1 MRLFGMVSLR
11 PHGQI
16 HFMTC
21 KALESDNAGKAEGAS
36 RNINL
41 ILPMPPSAN
50 VYWRTTARNG
60 FAHTYVSDEAKA
72 YKASVARLVGIAT
85 PVYSAIALS
94 VKVFRPQRSGD
105 LDNRLKVLIDALKGV
120 VYADDKQID
129 EIHAFRYEDKF
140 RPRVEVEI
148 LVKGLC

>member
-1 MRLFGMVSLR
+1 MSRV
-11 PHGQI
+11 PP
-16 HFMTC
+16 
-21 KALESDNAGKAEGAS
+21 NA
-36 RNINL
+36 RTVNL

-50 VYWRTTARNG
+50 LYWRMDKRGFNYLSQEAR
-60 FAHTYVSDEAKA
+60 E
-72 YKASVARLVGIAT
+72 YKQTVARIAEMT
-85 PVYSAIALS
+85 SPIYSMIKFS

-129 EIHAFRYEDKF
+129 EIYALRLEDKY

-148 LVKGLC
+148 VIKGLC

>member
-1 MRLFGMVSLR
+1 V
-11 PHGQI
+11 
-16 HFMTC
+16 
-21 KALESDNAGKAEGAS
+21 
-36 RNINL
+36 NL

-50 VYWRTTARNG
+50 LYWRMDKRGFNYLSQEAR
-60 FAHTYVSDEAKA
+60 E
-72 YKASVARLVGIAT
+72 YKQTVARIAEMT
-85 PVYSAIALS
+85 SPIYSMIKFS

-129 EIHAFRYEDKF
+129 EIYALRLEDKY

-148 LVKGLC
+148 VIKGLC